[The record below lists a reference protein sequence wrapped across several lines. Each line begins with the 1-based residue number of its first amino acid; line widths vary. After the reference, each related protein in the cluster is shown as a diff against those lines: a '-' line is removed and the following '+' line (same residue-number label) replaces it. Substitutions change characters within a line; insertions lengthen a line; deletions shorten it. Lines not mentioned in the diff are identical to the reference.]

1 MTERK
6 FGFDTQQLHAGHVP
20 DSAVR
25 ARAVPIYQSTSFVFK
40 DFASAKA
47 INAID
52 EFGYE
57 YSRTGN
63 PTNDVLEQ
71 RIAALEGG
79 TAALSLASGMAATTY
94 SVLNI
99 VGAGDEIVASR
110 ALYGGTFSLLAHTL
124 PKYDVKT
131 AFVDPDKPD
140 TFAAAITER
149 TKAILVET
157 IGNPGANVVDV
168 EALARIAEAHDVP
181 LIVDN
186 TFATPYLFRPFDYG
200 ANIVVHSATKYIGGH
215 GNSIGGLI
223 VDGGNFNWANGKYP
237 AFTTPDPALDG
248 MVHWERWG
256 DYPGIGNFAFVMKA
270 RLQYLRDMGA
280 CLSPF
285 NAFLLLMGLETL
297 SFRIARQVQSAQRI
311 AEFLA
316 THSDVAWV
324 NYPGLKSSPYHD
336 LAQRI
341 LPKGAGA
348 VFSFGIRGGEARA
361 AKFVEAVKVFS
372 FLANIGDSKSLIVH
386 PATITHAQLDPA
398 QQAAAGITP
407 ETIRLSVGTEDLDD
421 LLWDLEQA
429 FTASKP

>member
-20 DSAVR
+20 DGAVR

-40 DFASAKA
+40 DFATAKA

-52 EFGYE
+52 EFGWE

-79 TAALSLASGMAATTY
+79 TAALALASGMAATTY

-99 VGAGDEIVASR
+99 AGAGDELVASR
-110 ALYGGTFSLLAHTL
+110 ALYGGTFSLLTHTL
-124 PKYDVKT
+124 PKHGINTVF
-131 AFVDPDKPD
+131 ADPDRPD
-140 TFAAAITER
+140 SFKAALGER
-149 TKAILVET
+149 TKAILIEA
-157 IGNPGANVVDV
+157 IGNPGANLVDV
-168 EALARIAEAHDVP
+168 EAIARVAQAHDIP

-186 TFATPYLFRPFDYG
+186 TFATPYLFRPFEYG
-200 ANIVVHSATKYIGGH
+200 ANVVVHSATKYIGGH

-223 VDGGNFNWANGKYP
+223 VDGGNFHWANGKFP
-237 AFTTPDPALDG
+237 GFTTRDPALDG

-256 DYPGIGNFAFVMKA
+256 NYPGIGNFAFVMKT

-297 SFRIARQVQSAQRI
+297 SFRVERQVRSAERI
-311 AEFLA
+311 AEFLE
-316 THSDVAWV
+316 THPDVAWV
-324 NYPGLKSSPYHD
+324 SYPGLKSSPYRD
-336 LAQRI
+336 LAKRL

-348 VFSFGIRGGEARA
+348 IFSFGIKGSEARA
-361 AKFVEAVKVFS
+361 AKFVESVKVFS
-372 FLANIGDSKSLIVH
+372 FLANVGDSKSLVVH
-386 PATITHAQLDPA
+386 PATITHAQLNVD
-398 QQAAAGITP
+398 QQREAGITP
-407 ETIRLSVGTEDLDD
+407 ETIRLSIGTEDVDD
-421 LLWDLEQA
+421 LIWDLEQA
-429 FTASKP
+429 FEASRS

>member
-20 DSAVR
+20 DSTVR

-63 PTNDVLEQ
+63 PTNEVLET

-79 TAALSLASGMAATTY
+79 TAALSLASGAAATTY
-94 SVLNI
+94 AILNI
-99 VGAGDEIVASR
+99 AGAGDEIVAGR
-110 ALYGGTFSLLAHTL
+110 GVYGGTFSLLAHTL
-124 PKYDVKT
+124 PKYGVKT
-131 AFVDPDKPD
+131 VFVDPDRPEEFD
-140 TFAAAITER
+140 AAVTEY
-149 TKAILVET
+149 TKAIFVEI

-168 EALARIAEAHDVP
+168 DAVARIAAAHGIP

-186 TFATPYLFRPFDYG
+186 TFATPYLFKPFEHG
-200 ANIVVHSATKYIGGH
+200 AAIVVHSATKYIGGH

-223 VDGGNFNWANGKYP
+223 VDGGNFNWASGKFP
-237 AFTTPDPALDG
+237 GFTTPDPSYNG
-248 MVHWERWG
+248 MIHWDRWG
-256 DYPGIGNFAFVMKA
+256 NYPGIGNFAFVMKA

-280 CLSPF
+280 CLSPL
-285 NAFLLLMGLETL
+285 NAFLLLVGLETL
-297 SFRIARQVQSAQRI
+297 SFRVERQVQSAQRI
-311 AEFLA
+311 AEYLA
-316 THSDVAWV
+316 AHPDVGWV
-324 NYPGLKSSPYHD
+324 NYPGLKDNRYHD
-336 LAQRI
+336 LAKRL

-348 VFSFGIRGGEARA
+348 VLSFGINGGETRVGR
-361 AKFVEAVKVFS
+361 FVEAVKVFS

-386 PATITHAQLDPA
+386 PATITHAQLDPE
-398 QQAAAGITP
+398 QQRQAGITP
-407 ETIRLSVGTEDLDD
+407 ELIRLSIGTEDVDD
-421 LLWDLEQA
+421 LIWDLGQA
-429 FTASKP
+429 FEASRS